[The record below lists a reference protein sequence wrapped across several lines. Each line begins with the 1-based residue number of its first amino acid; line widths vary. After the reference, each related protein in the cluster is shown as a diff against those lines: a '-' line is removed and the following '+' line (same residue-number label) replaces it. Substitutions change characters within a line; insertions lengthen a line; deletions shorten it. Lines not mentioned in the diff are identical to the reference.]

1 MKNLF
6 IVVLLLVT
14 VACTPNNQPRHGNNI
29 DSGNV
34 HVTGNQDTMP
44 LGSGYWRPISAPNVL
59 MAVNEAQAKLEFDL
73 SQCVCGIMP
82 RNIPT
87 SAMMQF
93 NPDQARI
100 WETARTGHC
109 ASPNQQVLTECMRA
123 RGWEP
128 TLCAGRLPTGAG
140 GSYCAEAQ

>member
-1 MKNLF
+1 MKNF
-6 IVVLLLVT
+6 VFAVLALLVVT
-14 VACTPNNQPRHGNNI
+14 ACTPNNNRADTGGVHISGDQ
-29 DSGNV
+29 DSL
-34 HVTGNQDTMP
+34 P

-59 MAVNEAQAKLEFDL
+59 MPVSEAQAKLEFDL

-87 SAMMQF
+87 NAMMQF
-93 NPDQARI
+93 NPDQARL
-100 WETARTGHC
+100 WETARGGHC
-109 ASPNQQVLTECMRA
+109 ASPGQQVLTECMRA

-140 GSYCAEAQ
+140 AAYCGAEQ